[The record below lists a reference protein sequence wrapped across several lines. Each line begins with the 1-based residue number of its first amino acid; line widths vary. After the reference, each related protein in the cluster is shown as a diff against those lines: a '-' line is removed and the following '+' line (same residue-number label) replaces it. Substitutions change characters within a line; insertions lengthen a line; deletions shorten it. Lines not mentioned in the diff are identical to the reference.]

1 MYISDDIRDFGED
14 TANEDF
20 YYKEIGVDGSRDECV
35 FNHGDLES
43 LILQYEDIQRIES
56 SLKSKKEELKSKI
69 ISAMG
74 KNTTYDTHNGV
85 CAMIQKKV
93 SFKYTDEKALIAC
106 LEEIGKGEF
115 VKKVVNTTPFNN
127 VLKTYDYQNEPY
139 APYIEKT
146 TTTALVVK

>member
-1 MYISDDIRDFGED
+1 MAMYISDDIGDLGED
-14 TANEDF
+14 LYYEDH
-20 YYKEIGVDGSRDECV
+20 KIGGDFDSCEHDNGSIEAWV
-35 FNHGDLES
+35 
-43 LILQYEDIQRIES
+43 LQYADIQRVES
-56 SLKSKKEELKSKI
+56 NLKSKKEELKSKI

-74 KNTTYDTHNGV
+74 KNTTFDTHSGV